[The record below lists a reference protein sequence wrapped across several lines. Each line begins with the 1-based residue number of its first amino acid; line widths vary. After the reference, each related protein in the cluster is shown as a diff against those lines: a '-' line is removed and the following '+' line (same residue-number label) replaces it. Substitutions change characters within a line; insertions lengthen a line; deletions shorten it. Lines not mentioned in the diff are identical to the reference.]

1 MEEEGQW
8 MMDDG
13 RWRYENSAVLLER
26 FNNRNGECRLVGGE
40 NEYRLMMIDIEVVI
54 LFDLLLMIYETTL
67 FLTESEPN
75 ISLITVD
82 SINILYCSGTVSLQ
96 SY

>member
-1 MEEEGQW
+1 
-8 MMDDG
+8 
-13 RWRYENSAVLLER
+13 
-26 FNNRNGECRLVGGE
+26 
-40 NEYRLMMIDIEVVI
+40 
-54 LFDLLLMIYETTL
+54 MIYETTL
-67 FLTESEPN
+67 FLTESDPN